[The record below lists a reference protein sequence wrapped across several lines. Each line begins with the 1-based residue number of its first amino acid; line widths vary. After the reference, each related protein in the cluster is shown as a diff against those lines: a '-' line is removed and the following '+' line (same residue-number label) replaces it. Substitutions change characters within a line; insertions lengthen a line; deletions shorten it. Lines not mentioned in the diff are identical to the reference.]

1 MPLYDVTNI
10 CTNISTNTA
19 KRHPAWVKGSRDV
32 IFRRLLQTKRGVSNF
47 QQERGS
53 SPRPF
58 HGGGVEFPDLA
69 TVHGAGVEFPDLATV
84 HGGGVEFPD
93 LATVHGGGVEFPD
106 LATGY
111 GGGVEVT
118 GFPCGGVTQRLF
130 LEQAPGLLAYKRYL
144 ATSARL
150 AS

>member
-1 MPLYDVTNI
+1 M
-10 CTNISTNTA
+10 
-19 KRHPAWVKGSRDV
+19 

-69 TVHGAGVEFPDLATV
+69 TVHGAGVEFPDFATV

-93 LATVHGGGVEFPD
+93 LATVHGRFYDLEGELVSGRPTGQCAHPKTEVALEGWERTALAPGRARRWPAD
-106 LATGY
+106 LAT
-111 GGGVEVT
+111 
-118 GFPCGGVTQRLF
+118 
-130 LEQAPGLLAYKRYL
+130 
-144 ATSARL
+144 
-150 AS
+150 

>member
-69 TVHGAGVEFPDLATV
+69 TVHGAGVVSEAAAA
-84 HGGGVEFPD
+84 ER
-93 LATVHGGGVEFPD
+93 
-106 LATGY
+106 
-111 GGGVEVT
+111 
-118 GFPCGGVTQRLF
+118 RLF
-130 LEQAPGLLAYKRYL
+130 FSSD
-144 ATSARL
+144 SAFK
-150 AS
+150 

>member
-69 TVHGAGVEFPDLATV
+69 TVHGAGVEFSDLATV
-84 HGGGVEFPD
+84 HGGGVAGSAWA
-93 LATVHGGGVEFPD
+93 L
-106 LATGY
+106 
-111 GGGVEVT
+111 
-118 GFPCGGVTQRLF
+118 
-130 LEQAPGLLAYKRYL
+130 LEGQLV
-144 ATSARL
+144 SARPTGQCAHPKTEVALEGRQRTGL
-150 AS
+150 ALARARLWPAAWAMRARNWRGSA